1 MDRFGIHDPVRR
13 RCNILAWVRGHYQD
27 RGEDHG
33 ELYEALI
40 AEQLRWGASLTR
52 KVTLDREGALADGNP
67 RQDTLGWEGVEP
79 TIQY

>member
-52 KVTLDREGALADGNP
+52 KVTLDREGARRSVKGGGKVYQRGGAKLY
-67 RQDTLGWEGVEP
+67 Q
-79 TIQY
+79 